1 MATQIVFNGFK
12 INVFVSHAEI
22 TLTDPA
28 QSQALAARLVKEGIV
43 YEHRGGQGYF
53 WFRFPKAAVPVVQNA
68 LLNP

>member
-1 MATQIVFNGFK
+1 MSKQIVFNGFK
-12 INVFVSHAEI
+12 ILVFVNYAEI

-28 QSQALAARLVKEGIV
+28 QALAARLVKEGVV
-43 YEHRGGQGYF
+43 YEHRSGQGYF